1 VSLHRKC
8 GAAAAAVF
16 TLLAAGA
23 LAGGADAGNYET
35 HKLQWGAAERSYL
48 LHVPPA
54 KPGTANL
61 PLVIALHGAG
71 GDARSFADETRMEAA
86 ADERGMM
93 AAFPDGTG
101 VDAHRTFNAQ
111 ICCGDA
117 VARQIDDIGFIGAVI
132 DDVARQYPLD
142 RGRVYATGMSNGG
155 MLTYQ
160 LAAVHPE
167 WFAAIAPV
175 SATIGGMT
183 RSGQTY
189 VIPVPSQPVPVMI
202 IHGMRDPLVLYEG
215 GASPILKFPN
225 HWKMSVADSL
235 SFWAA
240 ASRCTGPPDVA
251 EAIPGKLQSTIYS
264 GCGENGV
271 VRLWAIE
278 DGEHGWPNDV
288 FPGTDG
294 PRSAAAEILA
304 FFAGFQR
311 SELAGGNTK

>member
-8 GAAAAAVF
+8 GAPAAAVF
-16 TLLAAGA
+16 ALLSAGA
-23 LAGGADAGNYET
+23 LAGDANAGNYET
-35 HKLQWGAAERSYL
+35 HKLKWGSGERSYL
-48 LHVPPA
+48 LHVPPKKA
-54 KPGTANL
+54 DTGNL

-86 ADERGMM
+86 ANERDMM
-93 AAFPDGTG
+93 AAFPNGTG
-101 VDAHRTFNAQ
+101 TDGHRTFNAQ

-132 DDVARQYPLD
+132 DDVARRYPLD
-142 RGRVYATGMSNGG
+142 RGRVFATGMSNGG

-160 LAAVHPE
+160 LAALRPA

-189 VIPVPSQPVPVMI
+189 VIPVPSRPVPVMI

-225 HWKMSVADSL
+225 HWKLSVADSL

-240 ASRCTGPPDVA
+240 ADQCIGPPDIA
-251 EAIPGKLQSTIYS
+251 EAIAEKLRSTIYRACS
-264 GCGENGV
+264 ENSIV
-271 VRLWAIE
+271 HLWAIQ
-278 DGEHGWPNDV
+278 DGEHGWPGDI
-288 FPGTDG
+288 FPAQGG
-294 PRSAAAEILA
+294 SRSAAAEILA
-304 FFAGFQR
+304 FFAGFRR
-311 SELAGGNTK
+311 SDIAPGNK